1 MNRSFLTNLGL
12 LVMIAGAAL
21 ITRLWAQDPPPGPQA
36 KPANV
41 KAPDYQLSGPY
52 THDNLT
58 IFLIHGPD
66 QLKGKKFLTLQ
77 EALEQKKVVV
87 HETGNVNQLT
97 VENLSPTEEIFI
109 QSGDIVKGGQQD
121 RLLSID
127 LIVPPK
133 SGKVPIASF
142 CVEHGRW
149 TRRGSEAA
157 GYFAGSYDCFA
168 GNDLKL
174 ATKFKNSQ
182 PEVWKEV
189 ANAQAKIGG
198 NAKANVKSPQ
208 SESSLQ
214 LTLEHKK
221 VQEAVDAYLKK
232 LTKAPEDKKDAI
244 GYAMA
249 INGKVICA
257 DVYAS
262 RDLFLKLWPKLL
274 KSCAVEAFAELNKN
288 KKFGPVKEEAVKTFL
303 TDSEKGKAT
312 NQDVNKRVRLI
323 TVESRNT
330 VLFETRDKENPQAAL
345 HRNYLQH

>member
-1 MNRSFLTNLGL
+1 MNRSFLTTLGML
-12 LVMIAGAAL
+12 AMIAGVAL
-21 ITRLWAQDPPPGPQA
+21 TMKLWAQNQEAPNPT
-36 KPANV
+36 KEANP
-41 KAPDYQLSGPY
+41 KAPDYQFSGPY

-58 IFLIHGPD
+58 IFLIQGED

-77 EALEQKKVVV
+77 EALEQKKAVV

-97 VENLSPTEEIFI
+97 VENLSPNEEIFV

-133 SGKVPIASF
+133 SGKMPIASF
-142 CVEHGRW
+142 CVERGRW
-149 TRRGSEAA
+149 TQRGSEASRF
-157 GYFAGSYDCFA
+157 FAGSNDCFA

-174 ATKFKNSQ
+174 ASKLRNSQ
-182 PEVWKEV
+182 GEVWKEV
-189 ANAQAKIGG
+189 EQAQRKLGY
-198 NAKANVKSPQ
+198 NTKANVKSPQ

-221 VQEAVDAYLKK
+221 VQEAVDTYIKK
-232 LTKAPEDKKDAI
+232 IAKAPEEKKDAI
-244 GYAMA
+244 GYVMA

-274 KSCAVEAFAELNKN
+274 KSCAVEAFADLEKN
-288 KKFGPVKEEAVKTFL
+288 KKVAPITVEAVKTFL
-303 TDSEKGKAT
+303 ADSEKGKAT

-330 VLFETRDKENPQAAL
+330 VLFETRDKNSQAAL
-345 HRNYLQH
+345 HRNYLSH

>member
-1 MNRSFLTNLGL
+1 MSRSFLTTLTL
-12 LVMIAGAAL
+12 FAMISGVVL
-21 ITRLWAQDPPPGPQA
+21 TMQPWAQNQEAPIPT
-36 KPANV
+36 KEANA
-41 KAPDYQLSGPY
+41 KAPDYQFSGPY

-58 IFLIHGPD
+58 IFLIQGED

-77 EALEQKKVVV
+77 EALEQKKAVV
-87 HETGNVNQLT
+87 HETGNVSQLT
-97 VENLSPTEEIFI
+97 VENLSPNEEIFV

-133 SGKVPIASF
+133 SGKMPIASF

-149 TRRGSEAA
+149 TQRGSEAHK
-157 GYFAGSYDCFA
+157 YFEGSPDFSP
-168 GNDLKL
+168 GNSLKL
-174 ATKFKNSQ
+174 ANKLRNSQ
-182 PEVWKEV
+182 DEVWKEV
-189 ANAQAKIGG
+189 AQAQKQLSD

-221 VQEAVDAYLKK
+221 VQEAVDTYIKK
-232 LTKAPEDKKDAI
+232 FAKAPEEKKDAI
-244 GYAMA
+244 GYVMA

-274 KSCAVEAFAELNKN
+274 KSCAVEAFAELEKN
-288 KKFGPVKEEAVKTFL
+288 KKVAPVTVEAVKTFL
-303 TDSEKGKAT
+303 ADSEKGKAT
-312 NQDVNKRVRLI
+312 KQDVDKRVRLI
-323 TVESRNT
+323 TLENRNT
-330 VLFETRDKENPQAAL
+330 VLFETRDNENPKAVL